1 MTDNNMTKKTQT
13 KLKPFNDFFVNCYT
27 NALLTFITQYDTSY
41 LLAANL
47 NSYSHF
53 ADGPDKKLFPYLF
66 ANYNNQFYENFNTV
80 IDIEQHV
87 FQEVNKRF
95 GVDELIAHIENNKKI
110 IIYVDL
116 YYWTNIVGRNYN
128 MPNQI
133 HMKHAITIVD
143 YDRNTECFEYFDM
156 DNEFQFNSYTIQS
169 IQMAEVISLSRQY
182 LVENNLKI
190 SEYDY
195 SIILPKKG
203 KKNFVF
209 NMDIVKKNAER
220 IIEELNFYKKVTID
234 FEQVKEELKKNTSLI
249 VIKATIYSNVHK
261 GNKRLFQ
268 YLNTQNILSDQ
279 QLKELNEMEDA
290 IIYKNNLILTGILF
304 CEVKNSWEKSLGYTK
319 SRYALFDNEIEV
331 WSKFLQYLNN

>member
-1 MTDNNMTKKTQT
+1 MTDINMTEIKPIKM
-13 KLKPFNDFFVNCYT
+13 KPFNDFFVNCYT

-66 ANYNNQFYENFNTV
+66 ANYNKDFYENFNPV

-87 FQEVNKRF
+87 FQEVNKGF
-95 GVDELIAHIENNKKI
+95 GIDELIAQIENNNKI

-116 YYWTNIVGRNYN
+116 YYWTNMIGRNYN

-143 YDRNTECFEYFDM
+143 YNRNTQTFEYFDM

-169 IQMAEVISLSRQY
+169 TQMAEVINLSKQY
-182 LVENNLKI
+182 LVDNNLKI

-203 KKNFVF
+203 MKSYEF
-209 NMDIVKKNAER
+209 NLDIVKKNAER
-220 IIEELNFYKKVTID
+220 IIDELNYYKKVTID
-234 FEQVKEELKKNTSLI
+234 FNQVTEELKKNTSLI
-249 VIKATIYSNVHK
+249 VIKSTIYSNVHK

-268 YLNTQNILSDQ
+268 YLNSQNILSNQ
-279 QLKELNEMEDA
+279 QLKELNEMEDS
-290 IIYKNNLILTGILF
+290 ILYKNNLILTGILI
-304 CEVKNSWEKSLGYTK
+304 CEVKNSWEKSQGYTK
-319 SRYALFDNEIEV
+319 SRYALFDSEIEI
-331 WSKFLQYLNN
+331 WSKFLKYLNT